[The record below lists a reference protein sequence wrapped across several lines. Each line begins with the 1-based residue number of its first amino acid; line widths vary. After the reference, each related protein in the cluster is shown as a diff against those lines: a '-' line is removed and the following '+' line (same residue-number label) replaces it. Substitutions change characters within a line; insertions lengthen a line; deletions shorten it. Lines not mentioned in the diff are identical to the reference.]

1 MARNGRAWS
10 PDDTAVLAQLADND
24 DWMEAASAR
33 FPNHSESSLKTK
45 ISKLRSELGIKGRRG
60 AREEDQDR
68 ANAKAVI
75 ATHQL
80 LEATL
85 RVGIWS

>member
-1 MARNGRAWS
+1 
-10 PDDTAVLAQLADND
+10 
-24 DWMEAASAR
+24 MEAASVL

-45 ISKLRSELGIKGRRG
+45 ISKLRSDLGIKGRRG

-68 ANAKAVI
+68 MNAKSVGASQ
-75 ATHQL
+75 AL

-85 RVGIWS
+85 RVGLWS

>member
-1 MARNGRAWS
+1 
-10 PDDTAVLAQLADND
+10 LAQLADND
-24 DWMEAASAR
+24 DWMSAASVL

-45 ISKLRSELGIKGRRG
+45 ISKLRSELGMKGRRG

-68 ANAKAVI
+68 MNAKSVGASQ
-75 ATHQL
+75 AL

>member
-10 PDDTAVLAQLADND
+10 HEDTAVLSQLADND
-24 DWMEAASAR
+24 DWLEAAAAL
-33 FPNHSESSLKTK
+33 FPNHSEGSLKTK
-45 ISKLRSELGIKGRRG
+45 ISKLRSELGIRGRRG

-68 ANAKAVI
+68 MNAKSVVASQ
-75 ATHQL
+75 AL

-85 RVGIWS
+85 RVGRWS